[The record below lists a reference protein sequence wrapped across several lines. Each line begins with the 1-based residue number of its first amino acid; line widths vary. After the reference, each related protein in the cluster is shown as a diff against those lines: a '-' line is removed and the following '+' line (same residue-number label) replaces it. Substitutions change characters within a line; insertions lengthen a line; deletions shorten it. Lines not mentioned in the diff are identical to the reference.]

1 MIPQRIPAVG
11 LDAFPRLSAEEHRAR
26 AALLASR
33 LLENCQAHAGAR
45 RDGHERADGIRY
57 YSSPGRTELGGN
69 HTDHNDGCVLAAS
82 VDLDMV
88 AAACPR
94 DDHTVS
100 LLSSGY
106 PALSVDIADL
116 APKASE
122 RGTPAA
128 IVRGIAAWI
137 ARRGLSACPGFS
149 IAMDSEVPAGS
160 GLSSSA
166 AFELLVAAIFDDFG
180 AYGLSPV
187 EWAQA
192 GKFAENEYFGKP
204 CGLMDQLACALGGI
218 SFIDFGVASEPH
230 IENLSFNFGDYGLAL
245 AIVATDSDHGDL
257 TEEYAAIPRE
267 MKCVASLF
275 GQASLRSVG
284 KTELLRKARKIRG
297 TCGDRAFLRAWHFAH
312 ETERPARM
320 AQALERG
327 DIGEYLGLV
336 RASGLSSWTLLQNI
350 HASDPKRQSLGV
362 ALALAEDA
370 VGARGA
376 SRVHGGGFAG
386 TIQAYVP
393 EDDLPRFS
401 ARMEDLFGPGSV
413 RKLTIRP
420 FGVCR
425 IRIEST
431 QP

>member
-1 MIPQRIPAVG
+1 MTPLHIPVIG
-11 LDAFPRLSAEEHRAR
+11 LDAFPRDSAYHHRAR

-33 LLENCQAHAGAR
+33 LKENLCAHAGGDA
-45 RDGHERADGIRY
+45 IRY
-57 YSSPGRTELGGN
+57 YSAPGRTELGGN
-69 HTDHNDGCVLAAS
+69 HTDHNNGCVLAAS

-94 DDHTVS
+94 NDHIIS
-100 LLSSGY
+100 LFSSGY
-106 PALSVDIADL
+106 PSLSVDITDL
-116 APKASE
+116 APRASE

-128 IVRGIAAWI
+128 ILRGIAAWI
-137 ARRGLSACPGFS
+137 AERGLPACPGFS
-149 IAMDSEVPAGS
+149 VAMDSEVPAGS

-166 AFELLVAAIFDDFG
+166 AFELLMAAIFDDFG
-180 AYGLSPV
+180 RYGLSPV
-187 EWAQA
+187 KWAHA

-218 SFIDFGVASEPH
+218 SFIDFGAVPEPR
-230 IENLSFNFGDYGLAL
+230 IENLSCDFSDYGLVL

-267 MKCVASLF
+267 MKCVAALF
-275 GQASLRSVG
+275 DQKNLREVH
-284 KTELLRKARKIRG
+284 TDDLIRKVREIRE

-320 AQALERG
+320 VAALERN
-327 DIGEYLGLV
+327 DIDEYLGLV

-350 HASDPKRQSLGV
+350 HTAAPKRQSLGI
-362 ALALAEDA
+362 ALALAEDM

-393 EDDLPRFS
+393 EVDFPHFS
-401 ARMEDLFGPGSV
+401 ARMETLFGPASV

-425 IRIEST
+425 IRIESA
-431 QP
+431 QI